1 MGRFVPASTLVP
13 KSLSPAT
20 RSLIAAITAN
30 RASGQ
35 QGRNRGK
42 QMFYATDNFSITDRN
57 TTLVSPWFA
66 IGFSTRRDR
75 DAFVEKSSKLSVRAI
90 SARELK
96 TLGLSVARIQNKSGE
111 IVDFFGG
118 K

>member
-1 MGRFVPASTLVP
+1 
-13 KSLSPAT
+13 
-20 RSLIAAITAN
+20 
-30 RASGQ
+30 
-35 QGRNRGK
+35 
-42 QMFYATDNFSITDRN
+42 MFYATDNFYGSEYDVGFAN
-57 TTLVSPWFA
+57 TWFA

-75 DAFVEKSSKLSVRAI
+75 DAFVEKSSKPSVRAI